1 MRNPVSLTSQSSNID
16 TTTAMLLSAIIR
28 RSRPPIE
35 RQEKAGCGR
44 LNAASE
50 WQVRWIPD
58 AHPITVRLFE
68 LPTHTFSSS
77 RAKVQM
83 SRPSSGA

>member
-1 MRNPVSLTSQSSNID
+1 MNDLCLAQTVNSGGRHHRLQSLQSGSTIW
-16 TTTAMLLSAIIR
+16 LL
-28 RSRPPIE
+28 
-35 RQEKAGCGR
+35 QAGCGR